1 VRVANSM
8 FAGTEGVLES
18 KKGEN
23 RLSITVPSINSVLS
37 IDIDAVDLEQIQ
49 KCEMALVASRSGNFL
64 VSVAETEIV
73 ELL

>member
-1 VRVANSM
+1 M

>member
-1 VRVANSM
+1 MRVANSM